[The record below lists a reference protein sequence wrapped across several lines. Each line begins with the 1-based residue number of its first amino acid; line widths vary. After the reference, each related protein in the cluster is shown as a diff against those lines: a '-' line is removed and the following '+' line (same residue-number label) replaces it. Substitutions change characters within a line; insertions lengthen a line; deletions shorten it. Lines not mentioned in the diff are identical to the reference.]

1 MTNPVVVRRATVDDL
16 AATAR
21 ISVEAYTGAGQLD
34 DGPDGFYGTVLADTG
49 SRESDALLLVAVR
62 QEQVVGTVTICPP
75 ASSFREI
82 GREGEVE
89 FRFLAV
95 APEAWGHGVGD
106 ALVAACEEHARSTG
120 SNRLVICVRDI
131 NSAAMTLYARHG
143 FQRLPERDWHPVPQV
158 ALLAFEKNL
167 GCQVSGP
174 AAATPRG
181 CEPGDVPAPQGTTE
195 T

>member
-16 AATAR
+16 SAAAR
-21 ISVEAYTGAGQLD
+21 IGVEAYVGAGQLD

-62 QEQVVGTVTICPP
+62 QSQVVGTVTICPP
-75 ASSFREI
+75 ASPFRGI
-82 GREGEVE
+82 GRDGEVE

-95 APEAWGHGVGD
+95 APEAWGYGVGN
-106 ALVAACEEHARSTG
+106 ALVAACEAHARSTG

-131 NSAAMTLYARHG
+131 NAAAMTLYERHG
-143 FQRLPERDWHPVPQV
+143 FQRLPERDWHPVPEV

-167 GCQVSGP
+167 S
-174 AAATPRG
+174 
-181 CEPGDVPAPQGTTE
+181 
-195 T
+195 

>member
-1 MTNPVVVRRATVDDL
+1 MTSPVVVRRATVDDL

-62 QEQVVGTVTICPP
+62 QEQVVGTVTICTP
-75 ASSFREI
+75 ASPFREI

-167 GCQVSGP
+167 G
-174 AAATPRG
+174 
-181 CEPGDVPAPQGTTE
+181 
-195 T
+195 

>member
-167 GCQVSGP
+167 G
-174 AAATPRG
+174 
-181 CEPGDVPAPQGTTE
+181 
-195 T
+195 